1 MYLEEMVMLP
11 MLVPNLELVQEAEV
25 EVVVAQVLVQ
35 EAEVGLAVGLAV
47 GLGQITDYKT
57 VTMDVTLSLE
67 FAFKQIYFGAKHHNW
82 CFAVFG
88 SHFYATKKIPI
99 L

>member
-1 MYLEEMVMLP
+1 MYLEEMEMLP

-57 VTMDVTLSLE
+57 VTMDVTSTLKFS
-67 FAFKQIYFGAKHHNW
+67 ANK
-82 CFAVFG
+82 
-88 SHFYATKKIPI
+88 
-99 L
+99 

>member
-57 VTMDVTLSLE
+57 VTMDVTSTLKFS
-67 FAFKQIYFGAKHHNW
+67 ANK
-82 CFAVFG
+82 
-88 SHFYATKKIPI
+88 
-99 L
+99 

>member
-1 MYLEEMVMLP
+1 MYLEEMEMLP
-11 MLVPNLELVQEAEV
+11 MLVPNLE
-25 EVVVAQVLVQ
+25 LVQ

-67 FAFKQIYFGAKHHNW
+67 FAFKQIYFLVKHHIL
-82 CFAVFG
+82 VLY
-88 SHFYATKKIPI
+88 HF
-99 L
+99 

>member
-25 EVVVAQVLVQ
+25 EVVVAQDLVQ
-35 EAEVGLAVGLAV
+35 EAEVGLAV

-67 FAFKQIYFGAKHHNW
+67 FAFKQIYFLVKHHIL
-82 CFAVFG
+82 VLY
-88 SHFYATKKIPI
+88 HF
-99 L
+99 